1 MKIQGLQGKINL
13 YQETQKKT
21 SPDFQ
26 RILLDNLKEVDQKE
40 KAAQEAIMA
49 LARGEDIDPAEV
61 AQRIS
66 SADASLK
73 LLLRVRN
80 KVLEAYQEIMR
91 MQI

>member
-1 MKIQGLQGKINL
+1 MKIHGLQGKVNL

-21 SPDFQ
+21 APDFQ
-26 RILLDNLKEVDQKE
+26 KILLENLKEVDQKE
-40 KAAQEAIMA
+40 KTAQEAIMA

-61 AQRIS
+61 AQKIS
-66 SADASLK
+66 TADASMK
-73 LLLRVRN
+73 LLLRIRN

>member
-21 SPDFQ
+21 APDFQ
-26 RILLDNLKEVDQKE
+26 KLLLENLKEVDQRE
-40 KAAQEAIMA
+40 KSAQEAILA
-49 LARGEDIDPAEV
+49 LAKGEEIDPAEV
-61 AQRIS
+61 AQKIS
-66 SADASLK
+66 SADASMK

>member
-1 MKIQGLQGKINL
+1 MKIQGLQGKISL

-40 KAAQEAIMA
+40 KTAQEAIMA

-66 SADASLK
+66 SADASMK